1 MSIAERI
8 PVVVAEPKS
17 PFASAVVVVMV
28 SPEENVLYPSVALF
42 ASAVVVVMVSPEEN
56 VLYPSVALLASIC
69 ERYSSEIVVAPT

>member
-1 MSIAERI
+1 MSIVERI

-17 PFASAVVVVMV
+17 PFASAG
-28 SPEENVLYPSVALF
+28 
-42 ASAVVVVMVSPEEN
+42 VVVMVSPEEN